1 MPSRQTRT
9 SLRFHDIHV
18 PLLIIEESRKDARVS
33 LGQSA
38 AYLRI
43 PYTAPREFKQ
53 EKLVWAKKWLLEIL
67 QEKPGLAER
76 WRNKEYHSGMV
87 IKTALKSYVLDLS
100 TNQNRST
107 GTAKVD
113 GNDLILRLPRL
124 DAGEYYTRDDIASL
138 ISRGIAADLLP
149 EFSERVHAYN
159 RAFYRETIASIRLKY
174 THSRWGSCAFNGNL
188 NFSTKILLAPE
199 HIMDHIIIHEL
210 AHLKELNHSDRF
222 WKWVEKADP
231 QYKRH
236 AKWLSVHGDK
246 LDF

>member
-9 SLRFHDIHV
+9 SLRFQDIHV
-18 PLLIIEESRKDARVS
+18 PLLIIEEPRKDARVS

-87 IKTALKSYVLDLS
+87 IKTALKSFVLDLS
-100 TNQNRST
+100 TNENRTT
-107 GTAKVD
+107 GTAKVN
-113 GNDLILRLPRL
+113 GNALILRLPRL
-124 DAGEYYTRDDIASL
+124 ASGEYYTRNDIASL

-159 RAFYRETIASIRLKY
+159 RTYYREKIAGIRLKY
-174 THSRWGSCAFNGNL
+174 THSRWGSCAASGNL
-188 NFSTKILLAPE
+188 NFSTKILLAPA

-231 QYKRH
+231 NYKRH
-236 AKWLSVHGDK
+236 GKWLSVHGDK